1 MSLIRSKDAA
11 LYYEEHG
18 SGEPLILL
26 PGLLGTIE
34 SHWRRFIP
42 ELARQFH
49 VIAID
54 LRGHGRTDNPS
65 GMLRLHQLVHD
76 LFAVYETLEI
86 EAAHVCGYSLG
97 GYIGLAFGAQH
108 PGRVLS
114 LFMHGTKF
122 YWTEDAVASATREF
136 DPETIIAKVPKWA
149 AQLQRD
155 HSPANGEEGW
165 RHLLGSAAEF
175 IQTLPSEGLTEH
187 SVRLAV
193 FPSCVSVGDS
203 DEMIP
208 AAEAAQLAGALPH
221 ARHLVLPGTRHP
233 MQFVHKQLFLDS
245 LASFFPAPGEAKSLP
260 TSTG

>member
-26 PGLLGTIE
+26 PGLLGTVE

-42 ELARQFH
+42 ELARRFH
-49 VIAID
+49 VIAVD

-65 GMLRLHQLVHD
+65 GMIRMHQLVTD
-76 LFAVYETLEI
+76 LFAVYDALEI
-86 EAAHVCGYSLG
+86 DNAHICGYSLG
-97 GYIGLAFGAQH
+97 GYIGLAFGVQH

-122 YWTEDAVASATREF
+122 YWTPEAVSSAVREL
-136 DPETIIAKVPKWA
+136 DPETILAKVPKWG

-155 HSPANGEEGW
+155 HAQANGDEGW
-165 RHLLGSAAEF
+165 KALLRSAAEF
-175 IQTLPSEGLTEH
+175 IHTLPAEGLTDQ

-193 FPSCVSVGDS
+193 FPVCVSVGDG
-203 DEMIP
+203 DELIP
-208 AAEAAQLAGALPH
+208 IEEAKKLAAALPH
-221 ARHLVLPGTRHP
+221 ARHSVLPGTRHP
-233 MQFVHKQLFLDS
+233 MQFVQKQLFLDS
-245 LASFFPAPGEAKSLP
+245 LASFFPIPGEEKDVQHQ
-260 TSTG
+260 